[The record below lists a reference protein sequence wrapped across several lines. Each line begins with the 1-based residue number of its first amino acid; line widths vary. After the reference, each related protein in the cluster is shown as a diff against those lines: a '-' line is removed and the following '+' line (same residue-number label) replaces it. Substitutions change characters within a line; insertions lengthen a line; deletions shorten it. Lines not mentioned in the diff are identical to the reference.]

1 MACGSTYA
9 HLLRTEDG
17 KTPDEPWDWF
27 PGPFDY
33 DAWYD
38 VAHYVGREVFRRWD
52 YVLATED
59 RLSKQADPQPNA
71 PYPERD
77 QLLFLVQDFAKKLDD
92 LGHPAVEAVTPA
104 EVTWQPVI
112 DAAIAT
118 GRDGVCVLEQLDAA
132 AAYYEQP
139 RLPDRGPRHPPKG
152 GLTTGDS
159 GGTGGALVTGVVLV
173 GGYLWWRQRNK
184 RKQQTT

>member
-1 MACGSTYA
+1 MACGSTYT

-17 KTPDEPWDWF
+17 KTPDDAWDWF

-38 VAHYVGREVFRRWD
+38 VAHLVGREVFRRWD
-52 YVLATED
+52 YVLSIEAK
-59 RLSKQADPQPNA
+59 LSKMANPHPNA

-77 QLLFLVQDFAKKLDD
+77 QLLFLVKDFAKVLDD
-92 LGHPAVEAVTPA
+92 LGHPAVEALTPL
-104 EVTWQPVI
+104 EVSWQPVI
-112 DAAIAT
+112 EAAIGV

-139 RLPDRGPRHPPKG
+139 PLPDRGPRHPPKRGATTEG
-152 GLTTGDS
+152 GK
-159 GGTGGALVTGVVLV
+159 TGGAIVTGVVLV
-173 GGYLWWRQRNK
+173 GGYLWWRRRNN
-184 RKQQTT
+184 RRQQA

>member
-17 KTPDEPWDWF
+17 KTPDDAWDWY

-38 VAHYVGREVFRRWD
+38 VAHLVGRDVFRRWD
-52 YVLATED
+52 FVLATED
-59 RLSKQADPQPNA
+59 RLSKQADPKPDA

-77 QLLFLVQDFAKKLDD
+77 QLLFLVEDFAKKLDD
-92 LGHPAVEAVTPA
+92 LSHPAVEALDPTQ
-104 EVTWQPVI
+104 VTWQPSI
-112 DAAIAT
+112 EAAIAA

-132 AAYYEQP
+132 AKYYEQAP
-139 RLPDRGPRHPPKG
+139 LPDPGPRHPPKRGKTG
-152 GLTTGDS
+152 GGST
-159 GGTGGALVTGVVLV
+159 TGGAIVTGVVLV
-173 GGYLWWRQRNK
+173 GGYLWWRRRNN